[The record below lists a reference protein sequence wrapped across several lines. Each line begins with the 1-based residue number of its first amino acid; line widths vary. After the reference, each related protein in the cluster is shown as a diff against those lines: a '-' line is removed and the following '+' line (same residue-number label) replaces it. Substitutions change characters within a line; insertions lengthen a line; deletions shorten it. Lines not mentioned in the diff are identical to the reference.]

1 MAEVT
6 GAAGASPT
14 AAGAAQTH
22 FARRATGFV
31 RDIKVRDAVIFNVLP
46 ACPGLVMALSVFWVL
61 STFSG
66 VNLYVGI
73 LITIV
78 CAFLISGAFG
88 LLSQI
93 MPRSGG
99 DYILIS
105 RSLHPGLAIGSS
117 LLIGTSAML
126 AMGYWG
132 VFTSNICLGPMLTM
146 FGTSVGSHWL
156 QNAAVTLTHHPW
168 NMLIGFVEV
177 AILAGIMASGT
188 RLLMRVQFW
197 LFVSAMAGFI
207 VAAITLLVTSHSGFI
222 GDYNSYARQ
231 FTHHANTYGF
241 FLSQAKTAGIAT
253 HSPTNWHNTI
263 IASGAF
269 IAFGVWT
276 WYSVNY
282 AGEIRQ
288 AGTRKNLYSMLGGL
302 ALTFIP
308 ILLMVALLEKT
319 VSLPFLTAVNGISS
333 NAKVY
338 TLPNAPWWI
347 TLVSTIFNNGVF
359 VAFMGITFI
368 CWAPLIVYTQI
379 VQPVRAL
386 FAWAFDQVIP
396 ERIAT
401 VNERTHT
408 PVFSLGLI
416 AVASIFFLYLA
427 AYSSSFLK
435 YVALSTI
442 VGFPTFIMVGISA
455 IVFPYRRRAAYEA
468 SVSNIKLLGLPLLVF
483 FGVGSIAAGIFG
495 GWLWLKYPLLGLPN
509 AGKSIG
515 SQLFTSPLNGGL
527 ALIACALIV
536 GAVIYFAGR
545 AWRRTQGIDIALN
558 YLEIPPE

>member
-1 MAEVT
+1 
-6 GAAGASPT
+6 
-14 AAGAAQTH
+14 
-22 FARRATGFV
+22 
-31 RDIKVRDAVIFNVLP
+31 
-46 ACPGLVMALSVFWVL
+46 
-61 STFSG
+61 
-66 VNLYVGI
+66 
-73 LITIV
+73 
-78 CAFLISGAFG
+78 
-88 LLSQI
+88 
-93 MPRSGG
+93 
-99 DYILIS
+99 
-105 RSLHPGLAIGSS
+105 LHPALAIGSS
-117 LLIGTSAML
+117 ILIGTSAML

-132 VFTSNICLGPMLTM
+132 VFTANICIGPMLTM
-146 FGTSVGSHWL
+146 FGVSTGSHWL
-156 QNAAVTLTHHPW
+156 QNAGVTLTHHPW
-168 NMLIGFVEV
+168 NMIIGFVEV

-197 LFVSAMAGFI
+197 LFVAAMAGF
-207 VAAITLLVTSHSGFI
+207 VGAAITLLVTSHSGFVS
-222 GDYNSYARQ
+222 DYNSYARP
-231 FTHHANTYGF
+231 FTHHADTYNY
-241 FLSQAKTAGIAT
+241 FLAQAKAGGTNVHA
-253 HSPTNWHNTI
+253 PTSLHNTI

-269 IAFGVWT
+269 IAFGVWA

-288 AGTRKNLYSMLGGL
+288 AGTRRNWYSMLGGL

-308 ILLMVALLEKT
+308 ILLMVLLLEKT
-319 VSLPFLTAVNGISS
+319 VSYSFLTAVNAVSS

-338 TLPNAPWWI
+338 TLPNQPWWI
-347 TLVSTIFNNGVF
+347 TLVSTIANNGVF
-359 VAFMGITFI
+359 VAFLGITFI

-396 ERIAT
+396 EKIAT
-401 VNERTHT
+401 VSERTHT

-427 AYSSSFLK
+427 AYSSSFLT

-455 IVFPYRRRAAYEA
+455 IVFPYRRRASYEA
-468 SVSNIKLLGLPLLVF
+468 SASNISLFGLPLLVV
-483 FGVGSIAAGIFG
+483 FGIGSIAAGIFG
-495 GWLWLKYPLLGLPN
+495 GWLWLHYPLLGLPN

-515 SQLFTSPLNGGL
+515 DQLFTSPLKGGL
-527 ALIACALIV
+527 SLVACGLIAGGI
-536 GAVIYFAGR
+536 IYFVGR

>member
-1 MAEVT
+1 
-6 GAAGASPT
+6 
-14 AAGAAQTH
+14 
-22 FARRATGFV
+22 
-31 RDIKVRDAVIFNVLP
+31 
-46 ACPGLVMALSVFWVL
+46 VFWVL
-61 STFSG
+61 STFTG

-117 LLIGTSAML
+117 ILIGTSAML

-132 VFTSNICLGPMLTM
+132 VFTANICIGPMLTM
-146 FGTSVGSHWL
+146 FGVSVDSHWL
-156 QNAAVTLTHHPW
+156 QQAGVTLTHHPW
-168 NMLIGFVEV
+168 NMLIGFIEV
-177 AILAGIMASGT
+177 AILASIMASGT

-207 VAAITLLVTSHSGFI
+207 VAAITLLVTSHGGFI
-222 GDYNSYARQ
+222 SDYNSFARP
-231 FTHHANTYGF
+231 FTHHANTYSYF
-241 FLSQAKTAGIAT
+241 MAQAKSSGINVHA
-253 HSPTNWHNTI
+253 PTNWHNTI

-288 AGTRKNLYSMLGGL
+288 AGTRKNWYSMLGGL
-302 ALTFIP
+302 GLTFIP
-308 ILLMVALLEKT
+308 ILLMVFLLEKT
-319 VSLPFLTAVNGISS
+319 VSYPFLTAVNSVA
-333 NAKVY
+333 AKPIY
-338 TLPNAPWWI
+338 TLPNQPWWI
-347 TLVSTIFNNGVF
+347 TLVTTIWNNALF
-359 VAFMGITFI
+359 VAFLGLTFV

-455 IVFPYRRRAAYEA
+455 IVFPLRRKAAYEA
-468 SVSNIKLLGLPLLVF
+468 SVSNIKLLGIPVLWY
-483 FGVGSIAAGIFG
+483 FGVGAIAAGIFG

-509 AGKSIG
+509 AGKSI
-515 SQLFTSPLNGGL
+515 SHQLFTSPLNGGL
-527 ALIACALIV
+527 ALIATGLIV

-545 AWRRTQGIDIALN
+545 AWRRTQGIDISLN

>member
-1 MAEVT
+1 MADEVAPVT
-6 GAAGASPT
+6 QA
-14 AAGAAQTH
+14 H

-61 STFSG
+61 STFTG

-73 LITIV
+73 IITLI

-88 LLSQI
+88 MLSQI

-105 RSLHPGLAIGSS
+105 RSLNPALAIGSS

-132 VFTSNICLGPMLTM
+132 VFTAKICIGPMLTM
-146 FGTSVGSHWL
+146 FGVSVDSHWL
-156 QNAAVTLTHHPW
+156 QNAGVTVTHHPW

-177 AILAGIMASGT
+177 AILAGIMATGT
-188 RLLMRVQFW
+188 RLMMRFQFW
-197 LFVSAMAGFI
+197 LFVSAMTGFV
-207 VAAITLLVTSHSGFI
+207 VAAIVLLFTTHSGFI
-222 GDYNSYARQ
+222 GDYNSYAQ
-231 FTHHANTYGF
+231 PFTHHPNTYNYF
-241 FLSQAKTAGIAT
+241 MRQAAVGGINT
-253 HSPTNWHNTI
+253 HSATNWHNTI

-288 AGTRKNLYSMLGGL
+288 AGTRKNWYSMLGGL

-308 ILLMVALLEKT
+308 IILMVALLEKT
-319 VSLPFLTAVNGISS
+319 VSLPFLTAVNGVSS

-347 TLVSTIFNNGVF
+347 TLVGTIGTNAVF
-359 VAFMGITFI
+359 TAFLGLTFV

-455 IVFPYRRRAAYEA
+455 IVFPFRRRAAYEA
-468 SVSNIKLLGLPLLVF
+468 SVSNIKFLGLPLLTY
-483 FGVGSIAAGIFG
+483 FGVGAIAAGLFG

-515 SQLFTSPLNGGL
+515 AQLFTSPLNGGL
-527 ALIACALIV
+527 SLIACALIV
-536 GAVIYFAGR
+536 GAIIYFAGR

>member
-1 MAEVT
+1 MAESTAEGFGPAAVT
-6 GAAGASPT
+6 
-14 AAGAAQTH
+14 QTH

-46 ACPGLVMALSVFWVL
+46 ACPGLVMAVSVFWVL
-61 STFSG
+61 STFVG
-66 VNLYVGI
+66 VNLYVAI

-78 CAFLISGAFG
+78 CAFLICGAFG

-105 RSLHPGLAIGSS
+105 RSLHPGLAVGSS

-132 VFTSNICLGPMLTM
+132 VFTANICIGPMVTM
-146 FGTSVGSHWL
+146 FGVSVDSHWL
-156 QNAAVTLTHHPW
+156 QNAGVTLTHHPW
-168 NMLIGFVEV
+168 NMIIGFIEV

-197 LFVSAMAGFI
+197 LFVGAMAGFV
-207 VAAITLLVTSHSGFI
+207 VAAITLLVTTHAGFI
-222 GDYNSYARQ
+222 NDYNSYARP
-231 FTHHANTYGF
+231 FTHHANTYAYF
-241 FLSQAKTAGIAT
+241 MAQAKSGGTNVHAA
-253 HSPTNWHNTI
+253 TNWHNTI

-269 IAFGVWT
+269 IAFGVWA

-282 AGEIRQ
+282 AGEIRS
-288 AGTRKNLYSMLGGL
+288 AGTRKNWYSMLGGL

-308 ILLMVALLEKT
+308 ILLMVLLLEKT
-319 VSLPFLTAVNGISS
+319 VGYPFLTAVNAVSGK
-333 NAKVY
+333 AAY
-338 TLPNAPWWI
+338 TLPNQPWWI
-347 TLVSTIFNNGVF
+347 TLVATTFNNAVF
-359 VAFMGITFI
+359 VAFLGLTFI

-416 AVASIFFLYLA
+416 TVASIFFLYLA
-427 AYSSSFLK
+427 AYSSTFLK

-455 IVFPYRRRAAYEA
+455 IVFPYRRKAAYEA
-468 SVSNIKLLGLPLLVF
+468 SVSNIRLFGLPLLVY
-483 FGVGSIAAGIFG
+483 FGVGAIAAGIFG

-509 AGKSIG
+509 AGKSI
-515 SQLFTSPLNGGL
+515 SDQLFTSPLNGGL

-545 AWRRTQGIDIALN
+545 AWRRTQGIDISLN

>member
-1 MAEVT
+1 MAEGT
-6 GAAGASPT
+6 AEGIAGTT
-14 AAGAAQTH
+14 AAPQTH

-61 STFSG
+61 STFTG

-117 LLIGTSAML
+117 ILIGTSAML

-132 VFTSNICLGPMLTM
+132 VFTANICIGPMLTM
-146 FGTSVGSHWL
+146 FGVSVDSHWL
-156 QNAAVTLTHHPW
+156 QQAGVTLTHHPW
-168 NMLIGFVEV
+168 NMIIGFVEV
-177 AILAGIMASGT
+177 AILASIMASGT

-207 VAAITLLVTSHSGFI
+207 VAAITLLVTSHGGFI
-222 GDYNSYARQ
+222 SDYNSFARP
-231 FTHHANTYGF
+231 FTHHANTYGYF
-241 FLSQAKTAGIAT
+241 MAQAKSSGINVHA
-253 HSPTNWHNTI
+253 PTNWHNTI

-288 AGTRKNLYSMLGGL
+288 AGTRKNWYSMLGGL

-308 ILLMVALLEKT
+308 ILLMVLLLEKT
-319 VSLPFLTAVNGISS
+319 VSYPFLTAVNAVSS
-333 NAKVY
+333 KSIY
-338 TLPNAPWWI
+338 TLPNQPWWI
-347 TLVSTIFNNGVF
+347 TLVTTIWNNALF
-359 VAFMGITFI
+359 VAFLGLTFV

-455 IVFPYRRRAAYEA
+455 IVFPLRRKAAYEA
-468 SVSNIKLLGLPLLVF
+468 SVSNIKLLGIPLLWY
-483 FGVGSIAAGIFG
+483 FGVGAIAAGIFG

-509 AGKSIG
+509 AGKSI
-515 SQLFTSPLNGGL
+515 SHQLFTSPLNGGL
-527 ALIACALIV
+527 ALIATGLIV
-536 GAVIYFAGR
+536 GAVIYFGGR
-545 AWRRTQGIDIALN
+545 AWRRTQGIDISLN

>member
-1 MAEVT
+1 MADVAERP
-6 GAAGASPT
+6 GE
-14 AAGAAQTH
+14 AAQPH
-22 FARRATGFV
+22 FARKATGFV
-31 RDIKVRDAVIFNVLP
+31 RDIRVRDAVIFNVLP
-46 ACPGLVMALSVFWVL
+46 ACPGLVMAVSVFWVL
-61 STFSG
+61 STFTG
-66 VNLYVGI
+66 VSLYLAI

-78 CAFLISGAFG
+78 CSFLITSAFG

-105 RSLHPGLAIGSS
+105 RSLHPALALGSS
-117 LLIGTSAML
+117 ILIGTSAML

-132 VFTSNICLGPMLTM
+132 VFTAKICVGPMLTM
-146 FGTSVGSHWL
+146 FGVAVSSHWL
-156 QNAAVTLTHHPW
+156 LQAGVTVTQHPW
-168 NMLIGFVEV
+168 NMIIGFVEV

-197 LFVSAMAGFI
+197 LFVAAMAGF
-207 VAAITLLVTSHSGFI
+207 VFAAFVLLITSHSSFI
-222 GDYNSYARQ
+222 GDYNSYARP
-231 FTHHANTYGF
+231 FTHHADTYNY
-241 FLSQAKTAGIAT
+241 FLAQAKKGG
-253 HSPTNWHNTI
+253 TNVHASTNLHNTI

-288 AGTRKNLYSMLGGL
+288 AGTRRNWYSMLGGL

-308 ILLMVALLEKT
+308 ILLMVLLLEKT
-319 VSLPFLTAVNGISS
+319 VSYPFLTAVNAVSS
-333 NAKVY
+333 NAAVY
-338 TLPNAPWWI
+338 TLPNQPWWT
-347 TLVSTIFNNGVF
+347 TLVATIANNAVF
-359 VAFMGITFI
+359 VAFLGLTFI

-386 FAWAFDQVIP
+386 FAWSFDQVIP
-396 ERIAT
+396 ERLAT

-442 VGFPTFIMVGISA
+442 VGFPTFIMIGISA
-455 IVFPYRRRAAYEA
+455 IVFPYRRRASYEA
-468 SVSNIKLLGLPLLVF
+468 SVSNMSVFGVPLLVF
-483 FGVGSIAAGIFG
+483 FGIGSIAAGIFG

-515 SQLFTSPLNGGL
+515 DQLFTSPLNGGL
-527 ALIACALIV
+527 ALVATGLIA
-536 GAVIYFAGR
+536 GGVIYYVGR

>member
-1 MAEVT
+1 MAEGVAPVT
-6 GAAGASPT
+6 QA
-14 AAGAAQTH
+14 H

-61 STFSG
+61 STFTG

-73 LITIV
+73 IITMI

-105 RSLHPGLAIGSS
+105 RSLHPALAIGSS

-132 VFTSNICLGPMLTM
+132 VFTAKICIGPMLTM
-146 FGTSVGSHWL
+146 FGVSVDSHWL
-156 QNAAVTLTHHPW
+156 QNAGVTVTHHPW
-168 NMLIGFVEV
+168 DMLIGFVEV
-177 AILAGIMASGT
+177 AILAFIMAVGT
-188 RLLMRVQFW
+188 RLMMRVQFW
-197 LFVSAMAGFI
+197 LFVSAMAGFV
-207 VAAITLLVTSHSGFI
+207 VAALVLLFTTHGGFI
-222 GDYNSYARQ
+222 GDYNSYARP
-231 FTHHANTYGF
+231 FTHHPNTYNYF
-241 FLSQAKTAGIAT
+241 MRQAAVAKINT
-253 HSPTNWHNTI
+253 HSAINWHNTI

-288 AGTRKNLYSMLGGL
+288 AGTRKNWYSMLGGL

-308 ILLMVALLEKT
+308 IILMVALLEKT
-319 VSLPFLTAVNGISS
+319 VSLPFLTAVNGVSG
-333 NAKVY
+333 NAAVY

-347 TLVSTIFNNGVF
+347 TLVATIGTNAVF
-359 VAFMGITFI
+359 TAFLGITFV

-396 ERIAT
+396 ERIAS

-408 PVFSLGLI
+408 PVFSLTLI

-427 AYSSSFLK
+427 AYSSTFLK

-455 IVFPYRRRAAYEA
+455 IVFPYKRRSAYEA
-468 SVSNIKLLGLPLLVF
+468 SVSNIKFLGLPLLVY

-509 AGKSIG
+509 AGKSIAK
-515 SQLFTSPLNGGL
+515 QLFTSPLNGGL
-527 ALIACALIV
+527 SLIACALIV
-536 GAVIYFAGR
+536 GAIIYFAGR

>member
-1 MAEVT
+1 MADVAERPGEV
-6 GAAGASPT
+6 
-14 AAGAAQTH
+14 AQPH
-22 FARRATGFV
+22 FARKATGFV
-31 RDIKVRDAVIFNVLP
+31 RDIRVRDAVIFNVLP
-46 ACPGLVMALSVFWVL
+46 ACPGLVMAVSVFWVL
-61 STFSG
+61 STFTG
-66 VNLYVGI
+66 VSLYLAI

-78 CAFLISGAFG
+78 CSFLITSAFG

-105 RSLHPGLAIGSS
+105 RSLHPALALGSS
-117 LLIGTSAML
+117 ILIGTSAML

-132 VFTSNICLGPMLTM
+132 VFTAKICIGPMLTM
-146 FGTSVGSHWL
+146 FGVAVSSHWL
-156 QNAAVTLTHHPW
+156 QQAGVTVTHHPW
-168 NMLIGFVEV
+168 NMIIGFVEV

-197 LFVSAMAGFI
+197 LFIAAMAGF
-207 VAAITLLVTSHSGFI
+207 VFAAFVLLITSHSSFI
-222 GDYNSYARQ
+222 GDYNSYAHP
-231 FTHHANTYGF
+231 FTHHADTYNY
-241 FLSQAKTAGIAT
+241 FLAQAKKGG
-253 HSPTNWHNTI
+253 TNVHASTNLHNTI

-269 IAFGVWT
+269 IAFGVWN

-288 AGTRKNLYSMLGGL
+288 AGTRRNWYSMLGGL

-308 ILLMVALLEKT
+308 ILLMVLLLEKT
-319 VSLPFLTAVNGISS
+319 VSYPFLTAVNAVSS
-333 NAKVY
+333 NAAVY
-338 TLPNAPWWI
+338 TLPNQPWWT
-347 TLVSTIFNNGVF
+347 TLVATIASNAVF
-359 VAFMGITFI
+359 VAFLGLTFI

-442 VGFPTFIMVGISA
+442 VGFPTFIMIGISA
-455 IVFPYRRRAAYEA
+455 IVFPYRRRASYEA
-468 SVSNIKLLGLPLLVF
+468 SVSNISVFGIPLLVF
-483 FGVGSIAAGIFG
+483 FGIGSIAAGIFG

-515 SQLFTSPLNGGL
+515 DQLFTSPLNGGL
-527 ALIACALIV
+527 ALVATGLIA
-536 GAVIYFAGR
+536 GAVIYYVGR

>member
-1 MAEVT
+1 MAEGTVDV
-6 GAAGASPT
+6 GSGVV
-14 AAGAAQTH
+14 QTH

-31 RDIKVRDAVIFNVLP
+31 RDIRVRDAVIFNVLP

-61 STFSG
+61 STFTG

-73 LITIV
+73 LITVV

-132 VFTSNICLGPMLTM
+132 VFTAKICIGPMLTM
-146 FGTSVGSHWL
+146 FGVSVNSHWL
-156 QNAAVTLTHHPW
+156 QNAGVTVTQHPW
-168 NMLIGFVEV
+168 DMLIGFVEV
-177 AILAGIMASGT
+177 AILAGLMAWGT
-188 RLLMRVQFW
+188 RLMMRVQFW
-197 LFVSAMAGFI
+197 LFVAAMAGFV
-207 VAAITLLVTSHSGFI
+207 VAAITLLVTSHSGFV
-222 GDYNSYARQ
+222 GDYNSYAQ
-231 FTHHANTYGF
+231 PFTHHANTYNYF
-241 FLSQAKTAGIAT
+241 MAQARVGGIDT
-253 HSPTNWHNTI
+253 HAATNWHNTI

-288 AGTRKNLYSMLGGL
+288 AGTRRNWYSMLGGL
-302 ALTFIP
+302 VLTFVP
-308 ILLMVALLEKT
+308 ILLMVWLLEKT
-319 VSLPFLTAVNGISS
+319 VSLPFLTALNGLSS

-338 TLPNAPWWI
+338 TLPNQPWWI
-347 TLVSTIFNNGVF
+347 TLVATIGTNGVF
-359 VAFMGITFI
+359 VAFLGLTFI

-408 PVFSLGLI
+408 PVFALGLI

-427 AYSSSFLK
+427 AYSSTFLK

-455 IVFPYRRRAAYEA
+455 IVFPFKRKSSYEA
-468 SVSNIKLLGLPLLVF
+468 SVSNISLFGLPLLVY
-483 FGVGSIAAGIFG
+483 FGIGAIAAGIFG

-515 SQLFTSPLNGGL
+515 DQLFTSPLNGGL
-527 ALIACALIV
+527 SLIACALIV
-536 GAVIYFAGR
+536 GAVIYFGGR

-558 YLEIPPE
+558 YIEIPPE

>member
-1 MAEVT
+1 MADSTAEGLAGSAAVT
-6 GAAGASPT
+6 
-14 AAGAAQTH
+14 QTH

-31 RDIKVRDAVIFNVLP
+31 RDIKVRDAIIFNVLP

-61 STFSG
+61 STFTG

-78 CAFLISGAFG
+78 CAFFISGAFG

-105 RSLHPGLAIGSS
+105 RSLHPGLAVGSS

-132 VFTSNICLGPMLTM
+132 VFTANICIGPMLTM
-146 FGTSVGSHWL
+146 FGASVDSHWL
-156 QNAAVTLTHHPW
+156 QQAGVTLTHHPW
-168 NMLIGFVEV
+168 NMIIGFIEV

-207 VAAITLLVTSHSGFI
+207 VAAITLLVTSHGGFI
-222 GDYNSYARQ
+222 SDYNSYARP
-231 FTHHANTYGF
+231 FTHHANTYSYF
-241 FLSQAKTAGIAT
+241 MAQAKSSGINT
-253 HSPTNWHNTI
+253 HAPTNWHNTI

-288 AGTRKNLYSMLGGL
+288 AGTRKNWYSMLGGL

-308 ILLMVALLEKT
+308 ILLMVVLLEKT
-319 VSLPFLTAVNGISS
+319 VSYPFLTAVNAVSS
-333 NAKVY
+333 KAVY
-338 TLPNAPWWI
+338 TLPNQPWWI
-347 TLVSTIFNNGVF
+347 TLVTSIWNNAVF
-359 VAFMGITFI
+359 VAFMGLTFI

-455 IVFPYRRRAAYEA
+455 IVFPLRRRAAYEA
-468 SVSNIKLLGLPLLVF
+468 SVSNIKLLGVPVLWY
-483 FGVGSIAAGIFG
+483 FGVGAIAAGIFG
-495 GWLWLKYPLLGLPN
+495 GWLWLNYPLLGLPN
-509 AGKSIG
+509 AGKSITH
-515 SQLFTSPLNGGL
+515 QLFTSPLNGGL

-536 GAVIYFAGR
+536 GAIIYFAGR
-545 AWRRTQGIDIALN
+545 AWRRTQGIDISLN

>member
-1 MAEVT
+1 MVEGVAP
-6 GAAGASPT
+6 GPAS
-14 AAGAAQTH
+14 QTH

-46 ACPGLVMALSVFWVL
+46 ACPGLVMAVSVFWVL
-61 STFSG
+61 STFTG
-66 VNLYVGI
+66 VNLYLAI

-78 CAFLISGAFG
+78 CAFLISGSFG

-105 RSLHPGLAIGSS
+105 RSLHPALAIGSS
-117 LLIGTSAML
+117 ILIGTSAML

-132 VFTSNICLGPMLTM
+132 VFTANICIGPMLTM
-146 FGTSVGSHWL
+146 FGVSTGSHWL
-156 QNAAVTLTHHPW
+156 QNAGVTLTHHPW
-168 NMLIGFVEV
+168 NMIIGFVEV

-197 LFVSAMAGFI
+197 LFVAAMAGFLG
-207 VAAITLLVTSHSGFI
+207 AAITLLVTSHSGFVS
-222 GDYNSYARQ
+222 DYNSYARP
-231 FTHHANTYGF
+231 FTHHADTYNY
-241 FLSQAKTAGIAT
+241 FLAQAKAGGTNVHA
-253 HSPTNWHNTI
+253 PTSLHNTI

-269 IAFGVWT
+269 IAFGVWA

-288 AGTRKNLYSMLGGL
+288 AGTRRNWYSMLGGL

-308 ILLMVALLEKT
+308 ILLMVLLLEKT
-319 VSLPFLTAVNGISS
+319 VSYSFLTAVNAVSS

-338 TLPNAPWWI
+338 TLPNQPWWI
-347 TLVSTIFNNGVF
+347 TLVSTIANNGVF
-359 VAFMGITFI
+359 VAFLGITFI

-396 ERIAT
+396 EKIAT
-401 VNERTHT
+401 VSERTHT

-427 AYSSSFLK
+427 AYSSSFLT

-455 IVFPYRRRAAYEA
+455 IVFPYRRRASYEA
-468 SVSNIKLLGLPLLVF
+468 SASNISLFGLPLLVV
-483 FGVGSIAAGIFG
+483 FGIGSIAAGIFG
-495 GWLWLKYPLLGLPN
+495 GWLWLHYPLLGLPN

-515 SQLFTSPLNGGL
+515 DQLFTSPLKGGL
-527 ALIACALIV
+527 SLVACGLIAGGI
-536 GAVIYFAGR
+536 IYFVGR

>member
-1 MAEVT
+1 MAEGVAPVT
-6 GAAGASPT
+6 QA
-14 AAGAAQTH
+14 H

-61 STFSG
+61 STFTG

-73 LITIV
+73 IITII

-105 RSLHPGLAIGSS
+105 RSLNPALAIGSS

-132 VFTSNICLGPMLTM
+132 VFTAKICIGPMLTM
-146 FGTSVGSHWL
+146 FGVSVDSHWL
-156 QNAAVTLTHHPW
+156 QNAGVTVTHHPW
-168 NMLIGFVEV
+168 DMLIGFVEV
-177 AILAGIMASGT
+177 AILAFIMAVGT
-188 RLLMRVQFW
+188 RLMMRVQFW
-197 LFVSAMAGFI
+197 LFVSAMAGFV
-207 VAAITLLVTSHSGFI
+207 VAALVLLFTTHSGFI
-222 GDYNSYARQ
+222 GDYNSYAHP
-231 FTHHANTYGF
+231 FTHHPNTYNYF
-241 FLSQAKTAGIAT
+241 MRQAAVAKIDT
-253 HSPTNWHNTI
+253 HSATNWHNTI

-288 AGTRKNLYSMLGGL
+288 AGSRKNWYSMLGGL

-308 ILLMVALLEKT
+308 IILMVALLEKT

-347 TLVSTIFNNGVF
+347 TLVATIGTNAVF
-359 VAFMGITFI
+359 TAFLGITFV

-396 ERIAT
+396 ERIAS

-416 AVASIFFLYLA
+416 AIASIFFLYLA
-427 AYSSSFLK
+427 AYSSTFLK

-455 IVFPYRRRAAYEA
+455 IVFPFKRRSAYEA
-468 SVSNIKLLGLPLLVF
+468 SVSNIKFLGLPLLVY
-483 FGVGSIAAGIFG
+483 FGVGAIAAGIFG

-509 AGKSIG
+509 AGKSI
-515 SQLFTSPLNGGL
+515 SAQLFTSPLNGGL
-527 ALIACALIV
+527 SLIACALIV
-536 GAVIYFAGR
+536 GAIIYFAGR

>member
-1 MAEVT
+1 MADVAERP
-6 GAAGASPT
+6 GE
-14 AAGAAQTH
+14 AAQPH
-22 FARRATGFV
+22 FARKATGFV
-31 RDIKVRDAVIFNVLP
+31 RDIRVRDAVIFNVLP
-46 ACPGLVMALSVFWVL
+46 ACPGLVMAVSVFWVL
-61 STFSG
+61 STFTG
-66 VNLYVGI
+66 VSLYLAI

-78 CAFLISGAFG
+78 CSFLITSAFG

-105 RSLHPGLAIGSS
+105 RSLHPALALGSS
-117 LLIGTSAML
+117 ILIGTSAML

-132 VFTSNICLGPMLTM
+132 VFTAKICVGPMLTM
-146 FGTSVGSHWL
+146 FGVAVSSHWL
-156 QNAAVTLTHHPW
+156 QQAGVTVTQHPW
-168 NMLIGFVEV
+168 NMIIGFVEV

-197 LFVSAMAGFI
+197 LFVAAMAGF
-207 VAAITLLVTSHSGFI
+207 VFAAFVLLITSHSSFI
-222 GDYNSYARQ
+222 GDYNSYARP
-231 FTHHANTYGF
+231 FTHHADTYNY
-241 FLSQAKTAGIAT
+241 FLAQAKKGG
-253 HSPTNWHNTI
+253 TNVHASTNLHNTI

-288 AGTRKNLYSMLGGL
+288 AGTRRNWYSMLGGL

-308 ILLMVALLEKT
+308 ILLMVLLLEKT
-319 VSLPFLTAVNGISS
+319 VSYPFLTAVNAVSS
-333 NAKVY
+333 NAAVY
-338 TLPNAPWWI
+338 TLPNQPWWT
-347 TLVSTIFNNGVF
+347 TLVATIANNAVF
-359 VAFMGITFI
+359 VAFLGLTFI

-386 FAWAFDQVIP
+386 FAWSFDQVIP
-396 ERIAT
+396 ERLAT

-442 VGFPTFIMVGISA
+442 VGFPTFIMIGISA
-455 IVFPYRRRAAYEA
+455 IVFPYRRRASYEA
-468 SVSNIKLLGLPLLVF
+468 SVSNMSVFGVPLLVF
-483 FGVGSIAAGIFG
+483 FGIGSIAAGIFG

-515 SQLFTSPLNGGL
+515 DQLFTSPLNGGL
-527 ALIACALIV
+527 ALVATGLIA
-536 GAVIYFAGR
+536 GAVIYYVGR

>member
-1 MAEVT
+1 MAD
-6 GAAGASPT
+6 GT
-14 AAGAAQTH
+14 ADGFGSEAVSQTH

-46 ACPGLVMALSVFWVL
+46 ACPGLVLALSVFWVL
-61 STFSG
+61 STFTG

-78 CAFLISGAFG
+78 CAFLITGAFG
-88 LLSQI
+88 MLSQI

-132 VFTSNICLGPMLTM
+132 VFTANICIGPMLTM
-146 FGTSVGSHWL
+146 FGVSVGSHWL
-156 QNAAVTLTHHPW
+156 QGAGVTLTHHPW
-168 NMLIGFVEV
+168 NMIIGFVEV
-177 AILAGIMASGT
+177 AILASIMASGT

-197 LFVSAMAGFI
+197 LFVSAMAGFM
-207 VAAITLLVTSHSGFI
+207 VAALALLFTSHAGFI
-222 GDYNSYARQ
+222 SDYNSYAQ
-231 FTHHANTYGF
+231 PFTHHANSYSYF
-241 FLSQAKTAGIAT
+241 MAQAAKGGTNVHA
-253 HSPTNWHNTI
+253 PTNWHNTI

-288 AGTRKNLYSMLGGL
+288 AGTRKNWYSMLGGL

-319 VSLPFLTAVNGISS
+319 VSLPFLTAVNAVSGKAI
-333 NAKVY
+333 Y
-338 TLPNAPWWI
+338 TLPNQPWWI
-347 TLVSTIFNNGVF
+347 TLVATIFNNGIF
-359 VAFMGITFI
+359 VAFLGLTFI

-416 AVASIFFLYLA
+416 TVASIFFLYLA
-427 AYSSSFLK
+427 AYSTSFLK

-455 IVFPYRRRAAYEA
+455 IVFPFRRKAAYEA
-468 SVSNIKLLGLPLLVF
+468 SVSNIKLFGLPLLTY
-483 FGVGSIAAGIFG
+483 FGVGAIAAGIFG
-495 GWLWLKYPLLGLPN
+495 GFLWLKYPLLGLPN

-515 SQLFTSPLNGGL
+515 SQLFTGPLNGGL
-527 ALIACALIV
+527 ALIACGLIV
-536 GAVIYFAGR
+536 GAIIYFAGR
-545 AWRRTQGIDIALN
+545 AWRRTQGIDISLN

>member
-1 MAEVT
+1 MAEGV
-6 GAAGASPT
+6 AERPV
-14 AAGAAQTH
+14 AAQAQ

-31 RDIKVRDAVIFNVLP
+31 RDIRVRDAVIFNVLP
-46 ACPGLVMALSVFWVL
+46 ACPGLVLALSMFWVL
-61 STFSG
+61 STFTG
-66 VNLYVGI
+66 VSLYLAIV
-73 LITIV
+73 ITIA

-105 RSLHPGLAIGSS
+105 RSLHPALAIGSS
-117 LLIGTSAML
+117 ILIGTSAML

-132 VFTSNICLGPMLTM
+132 VFTANICIGPMLTM
-146 FGTSVGSHWL
+146 FGVSVGSHWL
-156 QNAAVTLTHHPW
+156 QNAGVTLTHHPW
-168 NMLIGFVEV
+168 NMIIGFVEV

-188 RLLMRVQFW
+188 RRMMRVQLW
-197 LFVSAMAGFI
+197 LFVAASAGLV
-207 VAAITLLVTSHSGFI
+207 VAAIMLLVTSHGGFV
-222 GDYNSYARQ
+222 GDFNSYAHP
-231 FTHHANTYGF
+231 FTHQANTYNY
-241 FLSQAKTAGIAT
+241 FLAQAKAGGTNVHA
-253 HSPTNWHNTI
+253 PTNLHNTI

-288 AGTRKNLYSMLGGL
+288 AGTRRNWYSMLGGL

-308 ILLMVALLEKT
+308 ILVMVLLLEKT
-319 VSLPFLTAVNGISS
+319 VGYPFLTAVNAVSG

-338 TLPNAPWWI
+338 TLPNQPWWI
-347 TLVSTIFNNGVF
+347 TLVSMTANNGVF
-359 VAFMGITFI
+359 VAFMGLTFV

-396 ERIAT
+396 EKIAT

-442 VGFPTFIMVGISA
+442 VGFPTFIMIGISA
-455 IVFPYRRRAAYEA
+455 IVFPYRRRGSYEP
-468 SVSNIKLLGLPLLVF
+468 SVSNIKFLGLPLLVY
-483 FGVGSIAAGIFG
+483 FGAGSIAAGIFG

-515 SQLFTSPLNGGL
+515 NQLFTSPLNGGL
-527 ALIACALIV
+527 ALVATGLIA
-536 GAVIYFAGR
+536 GAIIYYVGR

>member
-1 MAEVT
+1 MAEGT
-6 GAAGASPT
+6 AEGLGAAT
-14 AAGAAQTH
+14 DTQTH

-46 ACPGLVMALSVFWVL
+46 ACPGLVLALSVFWVL
-61 STFSG
+61 STFTG
-66 VNLYVGI
+66 VNLFVGI
-73 LITIV
+73 LITIA

-105 RSLHPGLAIGSS
+105 RSLHPALAIGSS

-132 VFTSNICLGPMLTM
+132 VFTANICIGPMLTM
-146 FGTSVGSHWL
+146 FGVSVDSQWL
-156 QNAAVTLTHHPW
+156 QNAGVTLTHHPW

-188 RLLMRVQFW
+188 RLLMRIQFW

-222 GDYNSYARQ
+222 GDYNNYARP
-231 FTHHANTYGF
+231 FTHHADTYHYF
-241 FLSQAKTAGIAT
+241 MAQATSSGTNVHA
-253 HSPTNWHNTI
+253 PTNWHNTI

-269 IAFGVWT
+269 IAFGVWS

-288 AGTRKNLYSMLGGL
+288 AGTRKNWYSMLGGL

-308 ILLMVALLEKT
+308 ILVMVALLEKT
-319 VSLPFLTAVNGISS
+319 VGYPFLTAVNAVSS
-333 NAKVY
+333 KAIY
-338 TLPNAPWWI
+338 TLPNQPWWI
-347 TLVSTIFNNGVF
+347 TLVATTFNNGIF
-359 VAFMGITFI
+359 VAFLGLTFI
-368 CWAPLIVYTQI
+368 AWAPLIVYTQI

-416 AVASIFFLYLA
+416 TVASIFFLYLA
-427 AYSSSFLK
+427 AYSTSFLK

-455 IVFPYRRRAAYEA
+455 IVFPFRRKSAYEA
-468 SVSNIKLLGLPLLVF
+468 SPSNIKLFGLPLLAY
-483 FGVGSIAAGIFG
+483 FGVGAIAAGMFG

-509 AGKSIG
+509 AGKSIS
-515 SQLFTSPLNGGL
+515 SQLFTGPLNGGL
-527 ALIACALIV
+527 ALIACGLIV
-536 GAVIYFAGR
+536 GAIIYFAGR
-545 AWRRTQGIDIALN
+545 AWRRTQGIDISLN